1 MIAKRTIWGCLM
13 GRLEACNVLL
23 FRLRVFFH
31 LHRKR
36 AITNFS
42 LFVAIGAIFGVS
54 TDNILIFLIFMR
66 FHRLWYLHF
75 VFYRS
80 LFKPV
85 IAISAFPQMELLI
98 EQ

>member
-1 MIAKRTIWGCLM
+1 MR
-13 GRLEACNVLL
+13 RLEACNVL
-23 FRLRVFFH
+23 FFWLRGFFH
-31 LHRKR
+31 LHRQR
-36 AITNFS
+36 AITKFS

-54 TDNILIFLIFMR
+54 IEHILIFLIFMR